1 MTCRDQWHPMSSAEL
16 PECRACGVSV
26 THNHGYTR
34 RRKGHTRVTV
44 TFNALA
50 LSPKARTPSLTSF
63 MLIFEMKLFALQSC
77 QPFGPLH
84 RLPKKTSSV
93 SGNHTGASCAK
104 IAPGC
109 VAIAL
114 MDGFSPRTRRN
125 SG

>member
-1 MTCRDQWHPMSSAEL
+1 
-16 PECRACGVSV
+16 
-26 THNHGYTR
+26 
-34 RRKGHTRVTV
+34 
-44 TFNALA
+44 
-50 LSPKARTPSLTSF
+50 

-109 VAIAL
+109 VAIAP
-114 MDGFSPRTRRN
+114 DGRLLPQDTQELRVIDLEERWVGVGRIEVFVERILAESTTLA
-125 SG
+125 